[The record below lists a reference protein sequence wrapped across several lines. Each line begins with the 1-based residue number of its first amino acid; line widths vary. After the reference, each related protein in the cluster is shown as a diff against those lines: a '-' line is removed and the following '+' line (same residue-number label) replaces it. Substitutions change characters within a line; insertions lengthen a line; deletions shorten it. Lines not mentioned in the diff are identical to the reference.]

1 MCPPYP
7 ADVLPELERLLQERR
22 LAARFQPVITLEDGG
37 LLGFEGLIRGPS
49 DSSLHAPL
57 VLFDAARRLGRLS
70 ELEYLCRET
79 VIAAFAAQG
88 GQGKLL
94 LNVDPG
100 AMVVQPGDQSRTLAW
115 IEQAGLSPREV
126 VIELTEATP
135 GLDYAQLRHAVA
147 HYRSLGF
154 AIAIDDLGEG
164 FSSLRLWSELEPD
177 FVKIDKHFVQG
188 AHADPIKWQ
197 FLESIARIARNS
209 PTRVIAE
216 GIETPAELA
225 VVRECGIPLGQGY
238 LFGRPE
244 PRPEYRPEPA
254 HFRAEPEPELTMSS
268 STEASVASLVHY
280 VAPVAPETT
289 NEQVFSRFER
299 DPDLYAI
306 PVVADGEP
314 LGLIARNHF
323 MDAYAR
329 PYRRELYGHRPC
341 TMYLDRNALVIDRR
355 MSLQQLSDLIT
366 QLDAKHL
373 VQGFIITDAG
383 RYLGLGNG
391 HALLREITRLQLEA
405 ARHANPLTNLPGNVP
420 IQREIDTRLKRGEP
434 FVAAYL
440 DLDHFKPYNDIY
452 GFRRGDDILRLVGEL
467 LREHTDPARDFVGHI
482 GGDDFIVL
490 WGSPDWQ
497 ERTEALL
504 RTFDARIPEF
514 YHPEDRARGGI
525 EAEDRQGRTVFF
537 PLCALSVGAVVIDEP
552 QRYESHH
559 AVAEAASVAKKM
571 AKMAKKA
578 TGSSLFVERRR
589 GSVASQDAVG
599 TMEHIGELDLGR

>member
-1 MCPPYP
+1 
-7 ADVLPELERLLQERR
+7 
-22 LAARFQPVITLEDGG
+22 
-37 LLGFEGLIRGPS
+37 
-49 DSSLHAPL
+49 
-57 VLFDAARRLGRLS
+57 
-70 ELEYLCRET
+70 
-79 VIAAFAAQG
+79 
-88 GQGKLL
+88 
-94 LNVDPG
+94 
-100 AMVVQPGDQSRTLAW
+100 
-115 IEQAGLSPREV
+115 
-126 VIELTEATP
+126 
-135 GLDYAQLRHAVA
+135 
-147 HYRSLGF
+147 
-154 AIAIDDLGEG
+154 
-164 FSSLRLWSELEPD
+164 
-177 FVKIDKHFVQG
+177 
-188 AHADPIKWQ
+188 
-197 FLESIARIARNS
+197 
-209 PTRVIAE
+209 
-216 GIETPAELA
+216 
-225 VVRECGIPLGQGY
+225 
-238 LFGRPE
+238 
-244 PRPEYRPEPA
+244 
-254 HFRAEPEPELTMSS
+254 
-268 STEASVASLVHY
+268 VHY
-280 VAPVAPETT
+280 VAPLAPETT
-289 NEQVFSRFER
+289 NEEVFARFER
-299 DPDLYAI
+299 DPELYAQ
-306 PVVADGEP
+306 PVVADGVP

-341 TMYLDRNALVIDRR
+341 TLYLDRHALVIDRR

-366 QLDAKHL
+366 QLDPKHL
-373 VQGFIITDAG
+373 VQGFIITDSG

-420 IQREIDTRLKRGEP
+420 IQREIDARLKRGEP

-571 AKMAKKA
+571 AKK
-578 TGSSLFVERRR
+578 TPGSSLFVERRR
-589 GSVASQDAVG
+589 QK
-599 TMEHIGELDLGR
+599 